1 MIDGLNQTSFLSSP
15 SLVRCTYG
23 SLWCIWLGA
32 GPCMPTHSN
41 LHDAYGTTTLS
52 KHYYIMAQPRPI
64 YPPSYR
70 SNVRILHGSCFPLQ
84 SAPPPPPQTP
94 PPKPAHI
101 CKLAVVGDALSG
113 KSSVVQKFIN
123 RTPYFTQSHPSYLL
137 QNHPF
142 YVGSTDNP
150 KNKNDNIGS
159 NDNNGEGDASCCT
172 EGASSTTTSIGT
184 SIGTS
189 VAAIEPTLAEYHKK
203 DVTIF
208 WNRNKN
214 YSARGKKTSSNRASE
229 IVHSSAEGKNIHANE
244 ALNNSRSKEKEEC
257 VCVRVQVWDMNIQ
270 NYLNLDN
277 DRFGSAAASN
287 FSSCSSQHNS
297 FTFQSR
303 QSSNNMIA
311 VLLPLFKR
319 VNGILIVCKFPDP
332 PCSEHSYP
340 TEWENIAWPEM
351 NELERY
357 IRKWTTF
364 IRGNIAFPSQCNNMP
379 ILVSVLL
386 NQPNNLIIENAT
398 KLSSRHNTSDT
409 LVYSLKEWRHLEHR
423 MQTICE
429 ENGIE
434 SWSIGT
440 CLNGSTTK
448 CTPIRA
454 QQQINIAGD
463 SRRHIFRDS
472 EETFID
478 MISLYLDRLTT
489 SHQ

>member
-1 MIDGLNQTSFLSSP
+1 
-15 SLVRCTYG
+15 
-23 SLWCIWLGA
+23 
-32 GPCMPTHSN
+32 
-41 LHDAYGTTTLS
+41 
-52 KHYYIMAQPRPI
+52 MAQPRPI

-70 SNVRILHGSCFPLQ
+70 SEVHILHGSSFPRQ
-84 SAPPPPPQTP
+84 SAPPPPPPTP

-123 RTPYFTQSHPSYLL
+123 RTPCFTQSHPNELL
-137 QNHPF
+137 QNHPLC
-142 YVGSTDNP
+142 VGSIGNP
-150 KNKNDNIGS
+150 KNKNDNIRN
-159 NDNNGEGDASCCT
+159 NDNNSCCT

-208 WNRNKN
+208 WSRNKN
-214 YSARGKKTSSNRASE
+214 YSARGKKTNSNRASE
-229 IVHSSAEGKNIHANE
+229 IVHTSAVGEKIHANE
-244 ALNNSRSKEKEEC
+244 ALKKSRSKEKEEC

-270 NYLNLDN
+270 NCLNLDN
-277 DRFGSAAASN
+277 DRFGSATASN
-287 FSSCSSQHNS
+287 LSASSSPHNS

-319 VNGILIVCKFPDP
+319 VNVILIVCKFPDP
-332 PCSEHSYP
+332 PCSEYSKP
-340 TEWENIAWPEM
+340 TEWEKIAWPEM

-357 IRKWTTF
+357 IRKWTNF

-386 NQPNNLIIENAT
+386 NQPNNLIIDSAT
-398 KLSSRHNTSDT
+398 KLSSRHNISDT
-409 LVYSLKEWRHLEHR
+409 LVYSLQEWRHLEYR

-429 ENGIE
+429 EYGIE

-440 CLNGSTTK
+440 CLNDSTTK
-448 CTPIRA
+448 CTPISA
-454 QQQINIAGD
+454 QQQINTARD
-463 SRRHIFRDS
+463 SRGYIFRDS

-478 MISLYLDRLTT
+478 MISLYLDRLST
-489 SHQ
+489 SNR